1 MSTINWGIIG
11 CGDVTEVKS
20 GPAFYKVA
28 GSKVIAAMRRNAA
41 KAADFAKRHN
51 IGKWYDDGSKLINDA
66 EINAIYIAT
75 PPSSHITYAIESM
88 QKGHDVY
95 IEKPIALNAGEV
107 RKIAEVAKQT
117 GCKVSIAHYRRAM
130 TMFLHIKE
138 LIENGTI
145 GEVRTVQMRL
155 LQSAVPEL
163 ITHVEDAWRVDP
175 EVSGGGYFFD
185 IAPHQLDIMLFL
197 FGEAQYFNGLSLN
210 QSHTNKVDDHTTGTI
225 LFKNGVVFSGVWSFN
240 VAPAEAIDQC
250 EIFGTKG
257 KIVFPVFGNTVYWKN
272 EDDEKN
278 LTFDPGAHIAQPMV
292 EQVIN
297 YFNGTQQHNPCSI
310 DDALQSMEILN
321 AFAQH
326 R

>member
-20 GPAFYKVA
+20 GPAFYKVP
-28 GSKVIAAMRRNAA
+28 GSTVTAVMRRNAE
-41 KAADFAKRHN
+41 KAADFATRHN
-51 IGKWYDDGSKLINDA
+51 IGKWYDDGSKLINDP

-75 PPSSHITYAIESM
+75 PPSSHISYAIESLK
-88 QKGHDVY
+88 KGHNVY
-95 IEKPIALNAGEV
+95 VEKPVTLNSTEARQLSHIV
-107 RKIAEVAKQT
+107 KQS
-117 GCKVSIAHYRRAM
+117 GKKLSVAHYRRAM
-130 TMFLHIKE
+130 AMFLYIKE

-155 LQSAVPEL
+155 LQSAKPEL
-163 ITHVEDAWRVDP
+163 VTHVEDAWRVQP
-175 EVSGGGYFFD
+175 ELSGGGYFHD

-197 FGEAQYFNGLSLN
+197 FGEAQYYNGLSLN
-210 QSHTNKVDDHTTGTI
+210 QSNTNPVDDHVSGTI
-225 LFKNGVVFSGVWSFN
+225 LFKNGVVYSGVWSFN

-272 EDDEKN
+272 EQDEKN

-292 EQVIN
+292 EQVVA
-297 YFNGTQQHNPCSI
+297 YFNGEQENPCSI
-310 DDALQSMEILN
+310 EDAIQSMDIID
-321 AFAQH
+321 AFTKH

>member
-20 GPAFYKVA
+20 GPAFYKVP
-28 GSKVIAAMRRNAA
+28 GSTVTAVMRRNAE

-51 IGKWYDDGSKLINDA
+51 IGKWYDDGSKLINDE
-66 EINAIYIAT
+66 EINAIYVAT
-75 PPSSHITYAIESM
+75 PPSSHITYAIESLK
-88 QKGHDVY
+88 KGHNVY
-95 IEKPIALNAGEV
+95 VEKPVTLNSTEARQLSHIV
-107 RKIAEVAKQT
+107 KQS
-117 GCKVSIAHYRRAM
+117 GKKLSVAHYRRAM
-130 TMFLHIKE
+130 AMFLHIKE

-163 ITHVEDAWRVDP
+163 VTHVEDAWRVKP
-175 EVSGGGYFFD
+175 ELSGGGYFHD
-185 IAPHQLDIMLFL
+185 IAPHQIDIMLFL
-197 FGEAQYFNGLSLN
+197 FGEAKYYSGLSLN
-210 QSHTNKVDDHTTGTI
+210 QSNTNPVDDHVSGTI
-225 LFKNGVVFSGVWSFN
+225 LFKSGVVYSGVWSFN

-278 LTFDPGAHIAQPMV
+278 LTFDPGAHIALPMV
-292 EQVIN
+292 EQVVA
-297 YFNGTQQHNPCSI
+297 YFNGEQENPCSI
-310 DDALQSMEILN
+310 EDAIQSMDIID
-321 AFAQH
+321 AFTTH